1 MSLFRRSGDHPRG
14 QVVVLTGLSMA
25 LIVFA
30 AGLVVDGGTGLAQR
44 RAAQNA
50 SDFAA
55 MAGARV
61 VAYHVSGDAVNGT
74 DANVMTAI
82 TNAAVANGADAPTF
96 GAPDGPRYIDDAG
109 NLLGYVG
116 DGMPADAFGV
126 TVRTE
131 RDWDTFFVRLFGI
144 TEWSTTASATA
155 VGGFGENIPPP
166 GGLFPAGIATAF
178 FEEFEPCDGPISN
191 TPGDPCYPKNL
202 TPGNLN
208 VPGGF
213 GWLKFGCNGYG
224 IGQDTTIPGECE
236 ENVPF
241 MNEQIGPPPNSFG
254 CCTQVGISG
263 PDQIGSV
270 PGNKV
275 SVDCS
280 YYIDN
285 EIAVYV
291 PVWDI
296 AGGTGANAWYH
307 IVGFAAFQITE
318 CDGGKN
324 IAGVY
329 RNIFTYGPVSST
341 PSGPPEFAWLAVQL
355 RK

>member
-1 MSLFRRSGDHPRG
+1 MSRFRRSNDQPRG

-55 MAGARV
+55 LAGARV

-74 DANVMTAI
+74 DANVVTAM
-82 TNAAVANGADAPTF
+82 TNAAVANGAEPPEF
-96 GAPDGPRYIDDAG
+96 GAPDGPRYIDDSGA
-109 NLLGYVG
+109 LLSYVG
-116 DGMPADAFGV
+116 DGMPADAAGV
-126 TVRTE
+126 TISTE
-131 RDWDTFFVRLFGI
+131 RSWEPFFVRMFGI
-144 TEWSTTASATA
+144 TEWSTSASATA
-155 VGGFGENIPPP
+155 RGGYGVLIPPP

-224 IGQDTTIPGECE
+224 LGQDATIPGECE

-241 MNEQIGPPPNSFG
+241 MNQQMGPPPNSFG

-263 PDQIGSV
+263 PDRIGSV

-275 SVDCS
+275 AVDCS

-285 EIAVYV
+285 EVTVYV
-291 PVWDI
+291 PVWDV
-296 AGGTGANAWYH
+296 AGGNGSNAWYH
-307 IVGFAAFQITE
+307 IVGFAAFQVTE
-318 CDGGKN
+318 CSGGKN

-329 RNIFTYGPVSST
+329 RNVFTHGPVSST
-341 PSGPPEFAWLAVQL
+341 ASGLPEITPLSVQL
-355 RK
+355 VK